1 MQKRE
6 ENLNI
11 NKNKKQIFKK
21 KQDIKKSLS
30 INTNLKSYGG
40 FTQEK
45 KNLKKKINKPRKFK
59 ISFKTLKRLR
69 KIMRNKPLLYPYGFE
84 KKSRIVRLKQLM
96 TLKKHFKRIN
106 VRVTSNNVFCTLID
120 VLRNK
125 TLTLGYAG
133 KYSVKTSKKTLK
145 FSSKVILE
153 SFYGEIK
160 KKLRG
165 QQIIIN
171 IIAPKKL
178 RKKIF
183 WFFVNKLRKENKI
196 IRKCIFNIQPKKA
209 FNGCRVA
216 KQKRK
221 KRKGL
226 RIFN

>member
-1 MQKRE
+1 MQKRDE
-6 ENLNI
+6 KLNI
-11 NKNKKQIFKK
+11 NKNKKRIAKK
-21 KQDIKKSLS
+21 KQDIKNLLS
-30 INTNLKSYGG
+30 INTNSKRLSTLNLEIKNS
-40 FTQEK
+40 K
-45 KNLKKKINKPRKFK
+45 KRHNKPRKFR

-69 KIMRNKPLLYPYGFE
+69 RIMRSKPILYPYGFE
-84 KKSRIVRLKQLM
+84 KKSRMVRFKQLKN
-96 TLKKHFKRIN
+96 LKKHFKRIN
-106 VRVTSNNVFCTLID
+106 IRVTSNNVFCTLID

-125 TLTLGYAG
+125 TLILGYAG